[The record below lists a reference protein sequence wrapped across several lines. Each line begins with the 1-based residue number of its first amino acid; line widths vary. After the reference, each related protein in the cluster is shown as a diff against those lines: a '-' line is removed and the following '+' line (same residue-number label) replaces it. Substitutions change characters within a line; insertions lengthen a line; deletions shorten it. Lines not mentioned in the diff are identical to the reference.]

1 MALGRPLMKLLFIPV
16 YLCFF
21 LCNFLSAFQNEELI
35 DELIK
40 KGKTDF
46 DNANYSQALS
56 TFNKAMGYLRE
67 VPKNHPIFKVLD
79 QQIRM
84 TKGKLLVQ
92 RYNNRKNQNNQSPE
106 GLNPLSDEKKDTEV
120 NQYFGTVLARANW
133 ENKRISHVG
142 EPLGFGRRVTVL
154 PSAGIELSYTDG
166 FKYRLRSVEAASFAI
181 TAKNS
186 FDFHSGS
193 FSLACLEDQSVCSI
207 KSPLSEF
214 SINSDD
220 PFAVLFAVT
229 TNGGLK
235 IISLLGEIELSKPQ
249 QESISLRPGQL
260 IFSMSEGFSR
270 KMSVELS
277 TLMVTSRLMTAFEK
291 PPNYYKKLKQQALI
305 QALRTKKRFRTV
317 VGDAK
322 TNSDFQIKVL
332 ESE

>member
-1 MALGRPLMKLLFIPV
+1 MKLQFLLIYFF
-16 YLCFF
+16 FF
-21 LCNFLSAFQNEELI
+21 LCNSLSAFQNEQLI
-35 DELIK
+35 EELIK
-40 KGKTDF
+40 KGKKDF
-46 DNANYSQALS
+46 ENANYSEALS

-67 VPKNHPIFKVLD
+67 VPRNHPFLKDLD

-84 TKGKLLVQ
+84 TKGKILVQ
-92 RYNNRKNQNNQSPE
+92 RYNNRNQNKSNS
-106 GLNPLSDEKKDTEV
+106 GGVNPLSDEKKDTLV
-120 NQYFGTVLARANW
+120 NQYFGTVLARENW
-133 ENKRISHVG
+133 ENKRITHIG
-142 EPLGFGRRVTVL
+142 EPLGFGRRITVL

-166 FKYRLRSVEAASFAI
+166 FKYRLRSVEAASFAL

-214 SINSDD
+214 SIDSDD

-235 IISLLGEIELSKPQ
+235 IICLLGEIELSKPQ

-277 TLMVTSRLMTAFEK
+277 TLMVTSRLMTAFEE

>member
-1 MALGRPLMKLLFIPV
+1 MKLQ
-16 YLCFF
+16 YLLIYFCFF
-21 LCNFLSAFQNEELI
+21 LCNFLSAFQNEQFIE
-35 DELIK
+35 ELIK
-40 KGKTDF
+40 KGKKDF
-46 DNANYSQALS
+46 ENANYSEALS

-67 VPKNHPIFKVLD
+67 VPRNHRFLKDLD

-92 RYNNRKNQNNQSPE
+92 RYNNRNQNKSNS
-106 GLNPLSDEKKDTEV
+106 GGVNPLADEKKDTLV
-120 NQYFGTVLARANW
+120 NQYFGTVLARENW
-133 ENKRISHVG
+133 ENKRITHIG
-142 EPLGFGRRVTVL
+142 EPLGFGRRITVL

-166 FKYRLRSVEAASFAI
+166 FKYRLRSVEAASFAL

-214 SINSDD
+214 SIDSDD

-235 IISLLGEIELSKPQ
+235 IICLLGEIELSKPQ

-277 TLMVTSRLMTAFEK
+277 TLMVTSRLMTAFEE

-322 TNSDFQIKVL
+322 TNNDFQIKVL